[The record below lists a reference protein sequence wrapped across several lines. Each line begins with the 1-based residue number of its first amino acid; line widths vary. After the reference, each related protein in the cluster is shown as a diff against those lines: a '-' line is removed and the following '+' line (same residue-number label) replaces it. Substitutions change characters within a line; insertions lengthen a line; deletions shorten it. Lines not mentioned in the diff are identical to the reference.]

1 MRLLRVEADL
11 EPLNEHGNGIE
22 DLLGGTCAYG
32 IRLWGVM
39 GRRGMNFPTPQKEDL
54 IS

>member
-11 EPLNEHGNGIE
+11 EPLNEHVNGIE

-32 IRLWGVM
+32 IRLCNIM
-39 GRRGMNFPTPQKEDL
+39 GSVAGFLTL
-54 IS
+54 

>member
-11 EPLNEHGNGIE
+11 EPLKKHVNGIE

-32 IRLWGVM
+32 IRLFKIAGSWLH
-39 GRRGMNFPTPQKEDL
+39 FPKP
-54 IS
+54 

>member
-11 EPLNEHGNGIE
+11 EPLNKHVNGIE

-39 GRRGMNFPTPQKEDL
+39 GRSVRLFRRHKKK
-54 IS
+54 I

>member
-11 EPLNEHGNGIE
+11 EPLNKHVNGIE

-39 GRRGMNFPTPQKEDL
+39 GRWVRVHSVGG
-54 IS
+54 